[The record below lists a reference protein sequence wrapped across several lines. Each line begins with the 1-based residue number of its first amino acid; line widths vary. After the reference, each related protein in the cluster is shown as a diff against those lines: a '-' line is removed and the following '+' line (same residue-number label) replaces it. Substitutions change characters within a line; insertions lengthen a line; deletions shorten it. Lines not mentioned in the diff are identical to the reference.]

1 MSLIKEF
8 HTINIP
14 LKAKAHPETL
24 IVEMNAGEH
33 IQPPYQHKR
42 KLKYNTDTTSDPSN
56 I

>member
-1 MSLIKEF
+1 MSFIKEF

-14 LKAKAHPETL
+14 LEAKAHPETL
-24 IVEMNAGEH
+24 IAEMNASEH
-33 IQPPYQHKR
+33 IQPHSQHKR